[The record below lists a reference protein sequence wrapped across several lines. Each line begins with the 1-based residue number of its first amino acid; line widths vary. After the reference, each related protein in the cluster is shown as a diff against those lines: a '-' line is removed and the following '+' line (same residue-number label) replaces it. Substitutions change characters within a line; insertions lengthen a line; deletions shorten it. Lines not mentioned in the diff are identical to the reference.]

1 MHELDAPTADDIP
14 DHERAKPMSEYPFF
28 FTWTAQNAAKP
39 MELAGGE
46 GAHFTLSDGSRWL
59 DLGSLSYQVN
69 AGHGRQRIVDA
80 IKAQADKLCLSA
92 PNAVFPAKV
101 ELAERLLKMAGPG
114 FSKVFFTLG
123 GAEANENAIKIARQ
137 VTGRLK
143 MISRYRSY
151 HGASMGALALTGD
164 WRRAPMEPL
173 IPGVIHV
180 HDCECHAC
188 ATGNRP
194 GNVCTQGMARE
205 IEKTMALEGARTTA
219 AVFLEPVPGANG
231 AYVPPPDYWPTVRA
245 ACDRD
250 GALLVADEVLTG
262 FGRTGTPFGFQHWGI
277 TPDMITI
284 AKGLASGYATIGA
297 VIVHERIAKHF
308 DANVL
313 ACGLTYYAHP
323 TACAAA
329 LETMKLYDDEQ
340 LYANSARLGPV
351 LVRELDAVA
360 ARIAVPAHVR
370 GLGLLA
376 ALAPT
381 ATSDQWAALNREV
394 AARKLSLHIDGKR
407 GTAIFAPTL
416 CIGEQ
421 DLVTGVR
428 AFGDAA
434 VAAFGGKQ

>member
-1 MHELDAPTADDIP
+1 
-14 DHERAKPMSEYPFF
+14 MSEYPFF

-39 MELAGGE
+39 MHLTGGD
-46 GAHFTLSDGSRWL
+46 GAYFTLSDGSRWL

-69 AGHGRQRIVDA
+69 AGHGRQRIVEA
-80 IKAQADKLCLSA
+80 IKRQADELCISA

-143 MISRYRSY
+143 MIARYRSY

-173 IPGVIHV
+173 IPGVVHV
-180 HDCECHAC
+180 HDCECDAC
-188 ATGNRP
+188 SMGNRA
-194 GNVCTQGMARE
+194 GNVCTRGMARE
-205 IEKTMALEGARTTA
+205 IEKTMAAEGAHTTA
-219 AVFLEPVPGANG
+219 AVFLEPMPGANG

-262 FGRTGTPFGFQHWGI
+262 FGRIGTPFGFHQLGVV
-277 TPDMITI
+277 PDMITV

-329 LETMKLYDDEQ
+329 VETMKLYDDEL
-340 LYANSARLGPV
+340 LYDNSARLGPV
-351 LVRELDAVA
+351 LLRELDAVA
-360 ARIAVPAHVR
+360 ARIAVPAYTR
-370 GLGLLA
+370 GRGLLA
-376 ALAPT
+376 AFAPHAGAAT
-381 ATSDQWAALNREV
+381 AEQWAALVREV

-407 GTAIFAPTL
+407 GTAIFAPPL
-416 CIGEQ
+416 CIDHQ